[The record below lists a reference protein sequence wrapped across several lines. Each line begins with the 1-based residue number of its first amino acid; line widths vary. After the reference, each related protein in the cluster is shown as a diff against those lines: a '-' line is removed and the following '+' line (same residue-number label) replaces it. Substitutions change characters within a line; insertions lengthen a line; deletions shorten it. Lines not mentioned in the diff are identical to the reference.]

1 MPIFLRKLLFAA
13 LLLFASG
20 AFAFWFVLEQTTLV
34 PADLSSHF
42 RSVWQGGPWD
52 GGRTESEL
60 LRYAQRRVSGH
71 PALESVISPLLKAR
85 QRQVERPTPELTLP
99 TLGKG
104 QNSLPAGESPAPG
117 GRLPVSTVDA
127 LRQAFAAALPG
138 QTIELQ
144 PGHYLINERLL
155 TGRAGRPGLP
165 VIVRAAQ
172 PGQVFIDVN
181 AEEGFKL
188 TQADWVFE
196 NLNISGVC
204 SQDDYCEHAFH
215 VVGKA
220 RRTIIRNNRIENFNA
235 HIKVNGEGGE
245 WPDDG
250 RLEFNTL
257 SNSRPRRTDRPVTPV
272 DLVGASRWT
281 VADNVVSNF
290 VKADG
295 DAISYGIYMKG
306 AGSEG
311 RIEKNLVICT
321 SSDISQAGIRVGI
334 SFGGGGSGA
343 QFCRDGACRNE
354 HSGGIASNNI
364 IAHCNDFGLDVLN
377 GSHIVLAHNTLI
389 NTSGISARGE
399 GTSVL
404 VYGNLYEGRIV
415 ARNGAQTKT
424 LMNDEAPADSFMNA
438 PDRLDL
444 VWRKRPEKIPSL
456 PAVGKD
462 FCAHSRADA
471 TLPGA
476 LGDDVCPTSG

>member
-1 MPIFLRKLLFAA
+1 MPILLRKILFAA
-13 LLLFASG
+13 LLLFASCS
-20 AFAFWFVLEQTTLV
+20 FALWFVLEQTSLV
-34 PADLSSHF
+34 PSDLATHL
-42 RSVWQGGPWD
+42 RSVWHGGPWD

-60 LRYAQRRVSGH
+60 LRYAEKRISGH
-71 PALESVISPLLKAR
+71 PALESVTGPLLKLR
-85 QRQVERPTPELTLP
+85 QRQVERPIPGMTLP
-99 TLGKG
+99 ALGKG
-104 QNSLPAGESPAPG
+104 QSSLPSGGSSAPS
-117 GRLPVSTVDA
+117 GRLPVATVDA
-127 LRQAFAAALPG
+127 LRQAFAAAVPG
-138 QTIELQ
+138 QIIEIQ

-155 TGRAGRPGLP
+155 TERAGRPGSP

-172 PGQVFIDVN
+172 PGQVFIEVN

-188 TQADWVFE
+188 AQPDWIFE
-196 NLNISGVC
+196 NLNITGVC
-204 SQDDYCEHAFH
+204 SEDDYCEHAFH

-220 RRTIIRNNRIENFNA
+220 KRIIIRNNRIENFNA
-235 HIKVNGEGGE
+235 HIKVNGESGE

-257 SNSRPRRTDRPVTPV
+257 SNSHPRRTDRPVTPF

-295 DAISYGIYMKG
+295 DAVSYGIYMKG

-311 RIEKNLVICT
+311 RIERNLVVCT
-321 SSDISQAGIRVGI
+321 SRDISQTGIRVGI

-343 QFCRDGACRNE
+343 SFCRDGACQNE
-354 HSGGIASNNI
+354 HTGGIASNNI
-364 IAHCNDFGLDVLN
+364 VAHCNDFGLDVLK

-399 GTSVL
+399 ETSVL
-404 VYGNLYEGRIV
+404 VYGNLFEGRIV
-415 ARNGAQTKT
+415 SRNGARTKT
-424 LMNDEAPADSFMNA
+424 LVNEEAPVASFMNA

-444 VWRKRPEKIPSL
+444 AWLKKPENIPSL
-456 PAVGKD
+456 PAVSKD
-462 FCAHSRADA
+462 FCAHPRASA

-476 LGDDVCPTSG
+476 FGGDFCPAGR